1 MYVCLNLAFCFL
13 KEPIA
18 RRQFVYAVR
27 RRESSK
33 INSSLTLM
41 KGLKREEV
49 GQKEISAFESLSST
63 ALR

>member
-1 MYVCLNLAFCFL
+1 MYVDCALIWLFASSK

-41 KGLKREEV
+41 KELKREEV
-49 GQKEISAFESLSST
+49 GQKEI
-63 ALR
+63 